1 MVMRDLLWG
10 VLDEGM
16 KDEFV
21 VVVDLG
27 FVIMEVKW
35 KMVLE
40 LNDVVIKSMGM
51 GVVFKDYVCFF

>member
-1 MVMRDLLWG
+1 MRDLLWG
-10 VLDEGM
+10 ILDEGM

>member
-1 MVMRDLLWG
+1 MRDLLWG